1 MAHVFLAALRME
13 LDGIRG
19 ATEEDTNGSGDDSS
33 YCRLCCCGVG
43 DMGEQYEH
51 PVGSSHEECFHEL
64 GARHPSCADGLVVC
78 FALRAFVLR
87 RFAALRLGGA
97 SVVVDRAWMKSVGK
111 ECCDVWIPT
120 KCGECRTAC
129 LSSIGKLEP
138 GTVNGKTIDKSTT
151 QD

>member
-64 GARHPSCADGLVVC
+64 GARHPSWRRRARRL
-78 FALRAFVLR
+78 LRIAGVRLASVRSPSAWR
-87 RFAALRLGGA
+87 RFRSGGPRL
-97 SVVVDRAWMKSVGK
+97 DEER
-111 ECCDVWIPT
+111 
-120 KCGECRTAC
+120 R
-129 LSSIGKLEP
+129 
-138 GTVNGKTIDKSTT
+138 
-151 QD
+151 